1 MTTVCHVNITIVTA
15 ENPQKLC
22 CFQNFGQEIS
32 WKLKGKK
39 VKMSKRKRKPIP
51 NKHQF
56 INRSPHSTPYM
67 FYRLFSCASS
77 TPQILHNV
85 HYFCNIYLKKGYKQM
100 VRMIYITI
108 FKKDMEDHYL
118 VKTSM
123 KNKKWQ
129 RKYGGTNIEKKE
141 NENLQNIIEI
151 SSKV

>member
-1 MTTVCHVNITIVTA
+1 
-15 ENPQKLC
+15 
-22 CFQNFGQEIS
+22 
-32 WKLKGKK
+32 
-39 VKMSKRKRKPIP
+39 
-51 NKHQF
+51 
-56 INRSPHSTPYM
+56 
-67 FYRLFSCASS
+67 
-77 TPQILHNV
+77 
-85 HYFCNIYLKKGYKQM
+85 M

-129 RKYGGTNIEKKE
+129 RKFGGTNIEKKE